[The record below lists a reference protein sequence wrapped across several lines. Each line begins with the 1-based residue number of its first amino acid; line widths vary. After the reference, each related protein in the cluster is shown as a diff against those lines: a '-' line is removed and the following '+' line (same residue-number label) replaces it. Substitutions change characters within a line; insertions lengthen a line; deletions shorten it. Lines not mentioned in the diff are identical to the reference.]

1 MNLVDSSKE
10 LAKRF
15 ESALASIKEV
25 IPFNP
30 EWNSGTGFFN
40 GAQEANVKIGSAVQS
55 ECPQTRRRLILV
67 GTALGTVVV
76 FERYSPHADN
86 SFCLAYHAHQSLD
99 WILGGSYLSIAQ
111 FSSVVTDYNPK
122 ENIGT
127 FISKLY
133 GSMFMATHA
142 KTRRLELLTTNGSVV
157 PTTSEKAV
165 CHVH

>member
-1 MNLVDSSKE
+1 MNLVDTSKE

-15 ESALASIKEV
+15 ESALANIKEV

-30 EWNSGTGFFN
+30 EWRSGTGFFS
-40 GAQEANVKIGSAVQS
+40 GAQEAVVKIGAVVQS
-55 ECPQTRRRLILV
+55 ECPETHRRLILV

-76 FERYSPHADN
+76 FERYSPHADA
-86 SFCLAYHAHQSLD
+86 SFCLTYHAHQSLD

-111 FSSVVTDYNPK
+111 FSSVVTDYDPK

-133 GSMFMATHA
+133 GSMYMATHS
-142 KTRRLELLTTNGSVV
+142 KTRRLELLATNCSVV
-157 PTTSEKAV
+157 PTASAAAMM
-165 CHVH
+165 H